1 MVADFCEENFLA
13 MARRTRR
20 GGPTGGLVAL
30 PSDQSELEEEEYRSS
45 DAEEYSNSGPRRSGS
60 ESDDEGDEGL
70 EAEDRELVR
79 SAARK
84 RKASG
89 GNDDKEISA
98 KKQKSEPKPVRK
110 KRGIAQ
116 RIKKPRAGQPAP
128 KKKPHERVEDGNDLA
143 ETSASS
149 EGKAEEEKRANEST
163 ETPPVSDEARN
174 YKTQRNVPVPVV
186 DDDDEF

>member
-30 PSDQSELEEEEYRSS
+30 PSDQSELEEEECAALIIKSMLSLKLTIYIRYRSS

-79 SAARK
+79 C
-84 RKASG
+84 
-89 GNDDKEISA
+89 
-98 KKQKSEPKPVRK
+98 
-110 KRGIAQ
+110 
-116 RIKKPRAGQPAP
+116 
-128 KKKPHERVEDGNDLA
+128 
-143 ETSASS
+143 
-149 EGKAEEEKRANEST
+149 
-163 ETPPVSDEARN
+163 
-174 YKTQRNVPVPVV
+174 
-186 DDDDEF
+186 